1 MFVCDGAHPWQL
13 AHSSNSTET
22 SSRAVRVLRVMTTT
36 SCPLLSH
43 DATPLAAA
51 APDLTTPASGP
62 HHTPLTTGAMT
73 HHTVGGED
81 IGQVP
86 AGKKQQEEKKHRRLK
101 FCHFIYIMSRL
112 KIFTSTE
119 DFKTQYYITVCQH

>member
-1 MFVCDGAHPWQL
+1 
-13 AHSSNSTET
+13 
-22 SSRAVRVLRVMTTT
+22 MTKT
-36 SCPLLSH
+36 SCPLPSH

-81 IGQVP
+81 IGQVL
-86 AGKKQQEEKKHRRLK
+86 AGDKEEKKQKIK
-101 FCHFIYIMSRL
+101 FLSFNLHYVQTFSQPLTHKVLDEDIHINENSNIYIFIKKKSFQNEL
-112 KIFTSTE
+112 GPVVFNNNK
-119 DFKTQYYITVCQH
+119 